1 MDITQETHGQVLLV
15 APAGRLD
22 SETSGELE
30 LVLHDAETAGRRH
43 FVIDLSAVLY
53 VSSAGLRVMLAL
65 AKRLD
70 GGAGS
75 VRLCGLSASVRQVF
89 DISGFSSMFT
99 MFPNRQA
106 ALDRHPHM
114 LDASGALVA
123 AAAALLG
130 ASGESGSKAK
140 SDGKQVSAAAELLG
154 APPPHEELQQRSTVV
169 GPAVPATA
177 PTGADEGKQAGS
189 RWKRLFGKD

>member
-1 MDITQETHGQVLLV
+1 MDIIQELHGQVLVV
-15 APAGRLD
+15 APGGRLD

-43 FVIDLSAVLY
+43 FVIDLAAVTY
-53 VSSAGLRVMLAL
+53 VSSAGLRVLLAQ

-75 VRLCGLSASVRQVF
+75 VRLCSLSPSVRQVF

-99 MFPNRQA
+99 VFPNRAA

-130 ASGESGSKAK
+130 ATGDSKPAVDDLRT
-140 SDGKQVSAAAELLG
+140 STAAELLG
-154 APPPHEELQQRSTVV
+154 APPPQEELRQRSTMV
-169 GPAVPATA
+169 GASLGAVPPAGS
-177 PTGADEGKQAGS
+177 GADKQASGS